1 MFGLGPTE
9 LIVILVLALLVLGP
23 SRIPEVASSLGKAIR
38 SFRRATKELRDQI
51 DIDDEVRRPLED
63 LRAALRDEPAP
74 LPPPTHSPLHSP
86 SPLVAPPSEP
96 IHSTLDEPQD
106 PLGHHDHDVHPGD
119 RAESAAGAPGAP
131 GSSAAAP
138 APEPVKPVF
147 HPMVTSLA
155 PPRGLSVEPI
165 AGPSGA
171 PIAGP
176 PEDPHA
182 DPGLERPGTERQ
194 K

>member
-38 SFRRATKELRDQI
+38 SFRKATKELRDQI

-63 LRAALRDEPAP
+63 LRAALRDEPSH
-74 LPPPTHSPLHSP
+74 LPPPPPPPVQAP
-86 SPLVAPPSEP
+86 SLVQPPAEA
-96 IHSTLDEPQD
+96 IHSSGSDD
-106 PLGHHDHDVHPGD
+106 PGDHGHDHGHDHDVHPGD
-119 RAESAAGAPGAP
+119 REVAAQ
-131 GSSAAAP
+131 AASPSAP
-138 APEPVKPVF
+138 ALPEPVKPVF
-147 HPMVTSLA
+147 HPMVTSLG
-155 PPRGLSVEPI
+155 PPPALSIEPI

-176 PEDPHA
+176 SEGA
-182 DPGLERPGTERQ
+182 DKPERQ